1 MTVSTCE
8 QCIHYWRVSPYP
20 FILLVFRIQCA
31 FSWQHSSVWSN
42 RVSSAWGH
50 SDWQGPFDSLG
61 SRKNEKVER
70 GGLGLE
76 TGKEKVTSLA
86 DSNVFIHEKIWR
98 NCVQVHHWA
107 TAVCPE
113 LGQHWSQKSWDP
125 CRWAPA
131 SRWPRD
137 SVRRDPLPLCGM
149 AAAQQARRFLVC
161 VCVFFLFIISRFTRK
176 SFEMH
181 LFYREKEN
189 LAGMKFLRFPKSH
202 CAVVQRFLGAFPWPP
217 CRGQACPPSRP
228 LLLPA
233 MLFWVNT
240 IWGVWFFI
248 SPWISSS
255 FCKNWVKSLVHFPFP
270 LDGWELK
277 RMESLQLFEALSS
290 TTIKILHLFLFMALS
305 DWDKIPAFICTCNF
319 DKKGKF
325 KRQVREF
332 SEGSS

>member
-8 QCIHYWRVSPYP
+8 QYIHYWRVSPCP

-31 FSWQHSSVWSN
+31 FSWQHSSVWSS

-50 SDWQGPFDSLG
+50 NDWQGPFDTLG

-76 TGKEKVTSLA
+76 TGEEKLTSLA

-98 NCVQVHHWA
+98 NCVQVHLWA

-113 LGQHWSQKSWDP
+113 LGQHWSQKFWDP

-131 SRWPRD
+131 SRWPRH

-149 AAAQQARRFLVC
+149 AAARQARRFLVC
-161 VCVFFLFIISRFTRK
+161 V
-176 SFEMH
+176 
-181 LFYREKEN
+181 
-189 LAGMKFLRFPKSH
+189 
-202 CAVVQRFLGAFPWPP
+202 VVQRFLGAFPWPP

-248 SPWISSS
+248 SLWISSS
-255 FCKNWVKSLVHFPFP
+255 FCTNWVKSLVHFPFP

-290 TTIKILHLFLFMALS
+290 TTIKILHLFLFVALS